1 MFCFQLK
8 PGVATTKIDIL
19 SFLEGKIAK
28 WWMPDDVVIDSIPHT
43 ATGKIRKSELRE
55 RYRNQL
61 LPGASDSSGDM
72 TKRRGSYPL

>member
-1 MFCFQLK
+1 VQLK

-28 WWMPDDVVIDSIPHT
+28 WWMPDDIVIDSIPHT

-55 RYRNQL
+55 RYRNHL
-61 LPGASDSSGDM
+61 LPGASDLSGD
-72 TKRRGSYPL
+72 S